1 MLALVISRWDS
12 RTLHPP
18 CLSLVTVWKSAS
30 AIRCKRLT
38 MRPHGIAC
46 LLQLS
51 TAGDLNYMKDKFL
64 LSQSDEEAADAFRR
78 LIHQVRALP
87 SCATAQSVAGGIF
100 VEH

>member
-1 MLALVISRWDS
+1 
-12 RTLHPP
+12 
-18 CLSLVTVWKSAS
+18 
-30 AIRCKRLT
+30 
-38 MRPHGIAC
+38 
-46 LLQLS
+46 LQLS

>member
-1 MLALVISRWDS
+1 
-12 RTLHPP
+12 
-18 CLSLVTVWKSAS
+18 
-30 AIRCKRLT
+30 
-38 MRPHGIAC
+38 
-46 LLQLS
+46 LQLS

-87 SCATAQSVAGGIF
+87 SFATAQSVAGGIF